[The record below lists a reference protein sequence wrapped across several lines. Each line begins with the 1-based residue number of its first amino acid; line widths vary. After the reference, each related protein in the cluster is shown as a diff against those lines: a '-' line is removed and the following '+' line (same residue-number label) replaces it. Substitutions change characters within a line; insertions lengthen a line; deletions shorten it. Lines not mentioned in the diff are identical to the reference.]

1 MKRILSFVLLAIYAC
16 IPLAVK
22 AQGQDPTTHKW
33 NGNPVNEVINPS
45 NPEKKIVYL
54 YNVGTGKFL
63 NAGSYWGTALVGFST
78 GMTITIKK
86 STVAKRYQMI
96 GPLKTTEGQYIA
108 FGRRRDTPGF
118 DDPGNYNRAYVDRGV
133 EYNTK
138 VTPNPYAKQEKYIN
152 GVLDWQFEETA
163 PNSKTYRISVYNDEM
178 DQGMGGK
185 RYLQM
190 TKVLKDKIY
199 PISYPASIAHSDKTC
214 QWKIVTRAD
223 LKAAFKDVYAS
234 DESPANA
241 TTLIDDH
248 DFARG
253 DRDVEK
259 WEAAEGLTWEWANHN
274 AYLLDPGSDAYT
286 YYVGNGAITS
296 NYYMADNASYG
307 TANVR
312 NMGNTLHANGK
323 VSQKVQAFKK
333 GWYRVSCNG
342 FYAPDAGSSLTAELF
357 VNVVGKTEAHS
368 NVKTTLNRFARNF
381 TYTLA
386 EFKKVYTEADR
397 APEKVSPYV
406 KAAKLFEHGMYNN
419 TVLVYVPNDADV
431 MEIGIR
437 VSNST
442 KPLDWT
448 CWDDFSLVYCGTLD
462 LILDEGQTSTNYISE
477 QVKPGRAA
485 TMVLKRTL
493 EKNQWNSIVLPV
505 SLTVSQL
512 KGAFGEDVKLS
523 EYPKQSGTYDRRIDF
538 KKVDLDKEDDYVV
551 FEAYKLYLIKP
562 TKDPTVMSSTQPYKK
577 LKEGKPWLA
586 VSAPYYIINNIT
598 LDKKFESL
606 PNYSGGILRNG
617 STSSSTTDGKLQ
629 FCGSLH
635 NQTGKVVPAF
645 SYALGKSSASNHKW
659 LWHFTQTP
667 MAVKG
672 FRCWIATGSAAHS
685 KALQFFVD
693 NEEIENTFNGTTDIK
708 GSYTEKGNNLF
719 SVPCNIYAVD
729 GKLVRPNATTTEGL
743 PKGIYIVNHKKL
755 IVK

>member
-33 NGNPVNEVINPS
+33 NGNPVDGVINPT

-54 YNVGTGKFL
+54 YNVGTGKYL
-63 NAGSYWGTALVGFST
+63 NAGSYWGTSLVGSRT

-96 GPLKTTEGQYIA
+96 GPLKTGTGQNIA
-108 FGRRRDTPGF
+108 FGRRMDTPGHENSI
-118 DDPGNYNRAYVDRGV
+118 NYNRAYVDRGV
-133 EYNTK
+133 DYDLSK
-138 VTPNPYAKQEKYIN
+138 TPNPYTTEQHHIN
-152 GVLDWQFEETA
+152 GVLDWQFEETKTG
-163 PNSKTYRISVYNDEM
+163 SKTYRISVFNDEM
-178 DQGMGGK
+178 SQGMGGK

-190 TKVLKDKIY
+190 TKILKDKVY
-199 PISYPASIAHSDKTC
+199 PINYPDVINLNDKTC
-214 QWKIVTRAD
+214 HWKIVTLAD
-223 LKAAFKDVYAS
+223 LKDVFKDVYAS

-241 TTLIDDH
+241 TMLIYDH
-248 DFARG
+248 DFARS

-259 WEAAEGLTWEWANHN
+259 WIPAEGLTWKWANKD
-274 AYLLDPGSDAYT
+274 AYLLKPDDAAYT
-286 YYVGNGAITS
+286 YYVGNGSITS
-296 NYYMADNASYG
+296 NYYMADNASFG

-312 NMGNTLHANGK
+312 NMGNTPHANGK
-323 VSQKVQAFKK
+323 VSQMVRAIKK

-342 FYAPDAGSSLTAELF
+342 FYAPAAGSNLKAEFF
-357 VNVVGKTEAHS
+357 VNVVGRSDAHS
-368 NVKTTLNRFARNF
+368 NVKTTLNKFAGGF
-381 TYTLA
+381 TYTLD
-386 EFKKVYTEADR
+386 EFKKIYTDDDR
-397 APEKVSPYV
+397 ASEKVSPYV

-419 TVLVYVPNDADV
+419 TVLVYVPYDTDV

-448 CWDDFSLVYCGTLD
+448 CWDDFSLAYCGTLD
-462 LILDEGQTSTNYISE
+462 LILDEGQTSTSYISE
-477 QVKPGRAA
+477 QVKPGRSAI
-485 TMVLKRTL
+485 MVLKRTL

-505 SLTVSQL
+505 SLTAGQL

-586 VSAPYYIINNIT
+586 VNAPYYIINNIT

-606 PNYSGGILRNG
+606 PNYSDGILRNNA
-617 STSSSTTDGKLQ
+617 TLSSTTDGKLQ

-645 SYALGKSSASNHKW
+645 SYALGKSSASNYKW

-708 GSYTEKGNNLF
+708 GSYTEEGNNLF
-719 SVPCNIYAVD
+719 SVPCNIYAID